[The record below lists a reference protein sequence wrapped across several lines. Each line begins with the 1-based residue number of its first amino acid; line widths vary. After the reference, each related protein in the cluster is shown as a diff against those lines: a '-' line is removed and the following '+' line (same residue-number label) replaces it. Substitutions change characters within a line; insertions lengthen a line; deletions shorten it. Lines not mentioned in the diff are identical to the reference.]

1 MKSKDEPRSNS
12 EERRKGPRREKGSR
26 THLPGSSV
34 GRRTSD
40 IVDAAVPSSETH
52 HSSGSPKDENTFRSK
67 LYKLLTVGG
76 NDKASK
82 YFDIF
87 LILLIALN
95 VLAVILGSVKSIDIK
110 YNYQLRIFE
119 IFSVMIFTIEYLLRV
134 WTSIEASELNSPHPV
149 KSRLRYM
156 LTPMAII
163 DFLAVAPFYLV
174 FFFSVDLRF
183 MRVLRLLRIFKLT
196 RYSPAMSV
204 VLVVLR
210 KEAQAFGAT
219 LFVFILLMIFS
230 ASIIYLFEHE
240 AQPEVFKD
248 IPQAMWWAVI
258 TLTTIGYGDVYPITE
273 MGKLVGAC
281 ISILSIGLVA
291 LPAGILA
298 SGFSEQL
305 HIRRQRYQDRVQDA
319 LEDGILTFDEA
330 ENLQSIQKELGI
342 SGEEARSLVKNILSS
357 SHYNVSD
364 CPHCGESIHSKHK

>member
-1 MKSKDEPRSNS
+1 MKRNNELTSK
-12 EERRKGPRREKGSR
+12 ERRKGPRRNKKSR
-26 THLPGSSV
+26 VPSPDNSV
-34 GRRTSD
+34 GRRNSD
-40 IVDAAVPSSETH
+40 ILNAAVPTDTSHT
-52 HSSGSPKDENTFRSK
+52 GKTAKDDNTLRSK
-67 LYKLLTVGG
+67 LYNLLAVGG

-82 YFDIF
+82 YCDIV
-87 LILLIALN
+87 IITLIALN
-95 VLAVILGSVKSIDIK
+95 VFAVILGSVKSIDLK
-110 YNYQLRIFE
+110 YSYELRVFE
-119 IFSVMIFTIEYLLRV
+119 FISVMIFSIEYLLRV
-134 WTSIEASELNSPHPV
+134 WTSIEASEITQHHSI

-163 DFLAVAPFYLV
+163 DLLAVAPFYLT

-204 VLVVLR
+204 VLTVLK
-210 KEAQAFGAT
+210 KESQAFGAT

-240 AQPEVFKD
+240 AQPEVFTD

-258 TLTTIGYGDVYPITE
+258 TLTTIGYGDAYPITD
-273 MGKLVGAC
+273 MGRLVGAC

-305 HIRRQRYQDRVQDA
+305 HIRRQKYQDRVHDA
-319 LEDGILTFDEA
+319 LEDGVLTYDEA
-330 ENLQSIQKELGI
+330 ENLKAMQKELGI
-342 SGEEARSLVKNILSS
+342 SGEEARSLVKNILSN
-357 SHYNVSD
+357 SHFNVSD
-364 CPHCGESIHSKHK
+364 CPHCGKSIQTKHKT

>member
-1 MKSKDEPRSNS
+1 MTSDEIPSTQD
-12 EERRKGPRREKGSR
+12 RRKGPRRNKSNRNHSPE
-26 THLPGSSV
+26 SSV

-40 IVDAAVPSSETH
+40 IVDAAVSNSENAEADLSLKANSSL
-52 HSSGSPKDENTFRSK
+52 RSK
-67 LYKLLTVGG
+67 LYNFLSVGG
-76 NDKASK
+76 DDKASK

-87 LILLIALN
+87 LITLIALN
-95 VLAVILGSVKSIDIK
+95 VLAVIIGSVKSIDMK
-110 YNYQLRIFE
+110 YSYELKVFE
-119 IFSVMIFTIEYLLRV
+119 FVSVLIFTIEYVLRV
-134 WTSIEASELNSPHPV
+134 WTSIEKPGLKNPHPI
-149 KSRLRYM
+149 KSRIRYM

-163 DFLAVAPFYLV
+163 DLLAVAPFYLV

-196 RYSPAMSV
+196 RYSPAMTV
-204 VLVVLR
+204 VLVVLK

-240 AQPEVFKD
+240 AQPDVFTD

-258 TLTTIGYGDVYPITE
+258 TLTTIGYGDAYPITE
-273 MGKLVGAC
+273 MGKLAGAC

-305 HIRRQRYQDRVQDA
+305 HIRRQKYQDKVKDA

-330 ENLQSIQKELGI
+330 ENLQVIQKELDI
-342 SGEEARSLVKNILSS
+342 SSDEARSLVKNILSS
-357 SHYNVSD
+357 SHFNISH
-364 CPHCGESIHSKHK
+364 CPHCGESVHIKHPKR